1 MSLERRH
8 AFRLLAEGGHLRC
21 HHDTPRVRANSGVKA
36 VLSWSL
42 IEVAI
47 EPRSASDADILNA
60 ALSRLVA
67 NDTRLSFTRD
77 KESGQ
82 FLLGGMSEDQL
93 DVAITRLRDGNG
105 PPINIGAPQV
115 AYREQL
121 GRAVRI
127 DYVHKRIIGPK
138 GEFAKVVIDFAPV
151 KAGAGFSFENMAGV
165 AVPSEFL
172 PGVEKGLELARQNGV
187 RAGFPLIDFNAT
199 LVNGAYHDI
208 DSSPRAFQSAA
219 QGAVRELK
227 ENGDVQLA
235 EPWMTL
241 EVMAPEEFIGPI
253 VSDLNSRRGLIQ
265 DQHAS
270 GGTAT
275 INALAPLANMFGYAN
290 TLNSISEG
298 RATYAMQFREYRTIP
313 LPDDDPPFAPAIG
326 MRA

>member
-1 MSLERRH
+1 MP
-8 AFRLLAEGGHLRC
+8 G
-21 HHDTPRVRANSGVKA
+21 
-36 VLSWSL
+36 WSL

-67 NDTRLSFTRD
+67 SDARLSFTRD
-77 KESGQ
+77 EERGQ

-93 DVAITRLRDGNG
+93 DAAITRLCDGDG
-105 PPINIGAPQV
+105 PPVTIGAPQV
-115 AYREQL
+115 AYREQI

-127 DYVHKRIIGPK
+127 DYVHKRIIGPM
-138 GEFAKVVIDFAPV
+138 GQFAKVVLDFRPE
-151 KAGAGFSFENMAGV
+151 KAGTGFTFENKAGT
-165 AVPSEFL
+165 AIPSEFV

-187 RAGFPLIDFNAT
+187 RAGFPLIDFKAT
-199 LVNGAYHDI
+199 LVGGAYHDI
-208 DSSPRAFQSAA
+208 DSSPQAFQIAA

-227 ENGDVQLA
+227 EKGDVQLA
-235 EPWMTL
+235 EPWMTV
-241 EVMAPEEFIGPI
+241 EVTSPEEFIGPI
-253 VSDLNSRRGLIQ
+253 ASDLNSRRGVIQ
-265 DQHAS
+265 EQRVR

-275 INALAPLANMFGYAN
+275 VTAVAPLANMYGYVN

-313 LPDDDPPFAPAIG
+313 LPDADPPFPPAIG